1 MKNMKFILAVVLTA
15 TLCAFSF
22 ASRADDSTNA
32 PAKTY
37 PLKTCLVCGMELGMM
52 DSKPYMFVYKGQ
64 EIKLCDKSVVGSF
77 AFSGRFAAFPLA
89 LRGFGMKL
97 RDAGIKNLI
106 FVF

>member
-64 EIKLCDKSVVGSF
+64 EIKLCDKSEKADF
-77 AFSGRFAAFPLA
+77 DKNPDKYMKKLA
-89 LRGFGMKL
+89 DAEAKL
-97 RDAGIKNLI
+97 KK
-106 FVF
+106 